1 MAQPVAVR
9 QDSSPTGS
17 VLVADDDPALLVLA
31 QAALVPDG
39 HTVVVARNGEEA
51 CRLFAEQVPD
61 IVLLDA
67 SMPILS
73 GYAACTRLRGS
84 REGARTPILMLTGH
98 ADAESVA
105 RSYDVG
111 ATDFQA
117 KPVDWRVLRE
127 RVKYM
132 LKAKRDADELAQLA
146 HYDSLTGL
154 PNRATF
160 RGHLKR
166 GLLLAEERRRLLAV
180 LFLDL
185 DGFKEIND
193 TFGHG
198 FGDQILA
205 LAAKRLAHGLR
216 AGDTLGSPDPT
227 VIAGRFGGDEFTVC
241 VSDLADVE
249 GAEAV
254 ADRVRAVLASPF
266 HVEGREVFV
275 TASTGVSVYPFDGT
289 DAETLLKHA
298 DAAMYEAK
306 ALGRN
311 NHAPYRAAMSAKAS
325 ERLSLAGELRGAV
338 DREEFRV
345 HYQPKVE
352 IQTGRMVGAE
362 ALIRWQH
369 PERGLLA
376 PAEFMG
382 LAEELGLGLEIGDWL
397 LRTSLANCKRQSE
410 RGDRLLPIA
419 LNVSNS
425 QFRVCGFLDRITQA
439 ITTSGLEPSCLELE
453 ITEDVV
459 VHNRLAARELLAKFK
474 ALGIATAIDDFG
486 TGQSALSTL
495 RGLPADALKID
506 QSFVH
511 DLDGSESDRA
521 ITASI
526 IDIGHHLGMTVIAEG
541 VETQEQLDLLGMMGC
556 DQAQGFFFSQA
567 LPAEEFKRFPTETGV
582 RTTGGERTP
591 TGARGPWGCDE
602 GDVLTARWD
611 DKTVIDRAAAVS
623 CRPDEWLLVEAW
635 DES

>member
-39 HTVVVARNGEEA
+39 HTVVAARDGEEA
-51 CRLFAEQVPD
+51 CRLFTEQVPD
-61 IVLLDA
+61 LVLLDVT
-67 SMPILS
+67 MPVLD
-73 GYAACTRLRGS
+73 GYAACARLRRSAGG
-84 REGARTPILMLTGH
+84 ERTPILMLTAN

-105 RSYDVG
+105 RAYEVG

-132 LKAKRDADELAQLA
+132 LK
-146 HYDSLTGL
+146 
-154 PNRATF
+154 
-160 RGHLKR
+160 
-166 GLLLAEERRRLLAV
+166 GLLLAEEQRQLLAV

-198 FGDQILA
+198 FGDQILK
-205 LAAKRLAHGLR
+205 LAAKRLARGLR
-216 AGDTLGSPDPT
+216 AGDTLGHPGQPDPT
-227 VIAGRFGGDEFTVC
+227 VVAGRFGGDEFTVF
-241 VSDLADVE
+241 VSGIADVE

-254 ADRVRAVLASPF
+254 AERVRTVLASPF
-266 HVEGREVFV
+266 HAEGREVFV

-298 DAAMYEAK
+298 DAAMYAAK

-311 NHAPYRAAMSAKAS
+311 NHAPYRPAMGARAS

-352 IQTGRMVGAE
+352 IRTGRMVGAE

-369 PERGLLA
+369 PERGLLK
-376 PAEFMG
+376 PSEFMG
-382 LAEELGLGLEIGDWL
+382 LAEELGLGPQIGDWV
-397 LRTSLANCKRQSE
+397 LRTSLAYSKRQSE
-410 RGDRLLPIA
+410 HGGRLLPIA

-425 QFRVCGFLDRITQA
+425 QFRVNGFLDRITQA
-439 ITTSGLEPSCLELE
+439 IATSGLDPSCLELE
-453 ITEDVV
+453 ITENVV
-459 VHNRLAARELLAKFK
+459 IHNRLAARELLAKFK

-495 RGLPADALKID
+495 KVLPADALKID
-506 QSFVH
+506 QSFVS
-511 DLDGSESDRA
+511 DLDGSEGDRA

-526 IDIGHHLGMTVIAEG
+526 VDIGHHLGMTVIAEG
-541 VETQEQLDLLGMMGC
+541 VETQE
-556 DQAQGFFFSQA
+556 
-567 LPAEEFKRFPTETGV
+567 
-582 RTTGGERTP
+582 
-591 TGARGPWGCDE
+591 
-602 GDVLTARWD
+602 
-611 DKTVIDRAAAVS
+611 
-623 CRPDEWLLVEAW
+623 
-635 DES
+635 

>member
-1 MAQPVAVR
+1 MAETAAVR

-31 QAALVPDG
+31 RAALAPDG
-39 HTVVVARNGEEA
+39 HTVTVARNGEEA

-61 IVLLDA
+61 LVLLDVG
-67 SMPILS
+67 MPVVG
-73 GYAACTRLRGS
+73 GYDACARLRGS
-84 REGARTPILMLTGH
+84 NEGARTPIVMLT
-98 ADAESVA
+98 ARDDAESVA
-105 RSYDVG
+105 RAYDAG
-111 ATDFQA
+111 ATDFQT

-132 LKAKRDADELAQLA
+132 LKAKRDGDELAQLA

-160 RGHLKR
+160 RSHLKR
-166 GLLLAEERRRLLAV
+166 GLLQAEERRRLLAV

-205 LAAKRLAHGLR
+205 LAAKRLVHGLR
-216 AGDTLGSPDPT
+216 AGDTLGHPGQPNPT
-227 VIAGRFGGDEFTVC
+227 VVAGRFGGDEFTVC

-249 GAEAV
+249 GAGAV
-254 ADRVRAVLASPF
+254 ADRVRTLLAKPF

-306 ALGRN
+306 SLGRN
-311 NHAPYRAAMSAKAS
+311 NHAPYRAVMSAKAS
-325 ERLSLAGELRGAV
+325 EKLSLAGELRGAV
-338 DREEFRV
+338 DRGEFQV

-376 PAEFMG
+376 PADFMG
-382 LAEELGLGLEIGDWL
+382 LAEEIGLGPEIGDWL
-397 LRTSLANCKRQSE
+397 LRTSLAYCKRRSE
-410 RGDRLLPIA
+410 RGDPPVPVA
-419 LNVSNS
+419 FNVSNS
-425 QFRVCGFLDRITQA
+425 QFRVSGFFDRITQA
-439 ITTSGLEPSCLELE
+439 IATYGLEPNCLELE
-453 ITEDVV
+453 ITENVV
-459 VHNRLAARELLAKFK
+459 IHNRLAARELLGKFK

-511 DLDGSESDRA
+511 DLAASESDRA

-541 VETQEQLDLLGMMGC
+541 VETQEQLDVLGTMGC
-556 DQAQGFFFSQA
+556 NQAQGFLFSRA
-567 LPAEEFKRFPTETGV
+567 LPTEEFTRFPTETGLCP
-582 RTTGGERTP
+582 TGSEQARTP
-591 TGARGPWGCDE
+591 HLE
-602 GDVLTARWD
+602 
-611 DKTVIDRAAAVS
+611 
-623 CRPDEWLLVEAW
+623 LVE
-635 DES
+635 SLG

>member
-39 HTVVVARNGEEA
+39 HTVVAARDGEEA
-51 CRLFAEQVPD
+51 CRLFTEQVPD
-61 IVLLDA
+61 LVLLDVT
-67 SMPILS
+67 MPVLD
-73 GYAACTRLRGS
+73 GYAACARLRRSAGG
-84 REGARTPILMLTGH
+84 ERTPILMLTAN

-105 RSYDVG
+105 RAYEVG

-132 LKAKRDADELAQLA
+132 LKAKRDADELAELA
-146 HYDSLTGL
+146 HYDNLTGL
-154 PNRATF
+154 PNRTTF
-160 RGHLKR
+160 RSHLKR
-166 GLLLAEERRRLLAV
+166 GLLLAEEQRQLLAV

-198 FGDQILA
+198 FGDQILK
-205 LAAKRLAHGLR
+205 LAAKRLARGLR
-216 AGDTLGSPDPT
+216 AGDTLGHPGQPDPT
-227 VIAGRFGGDEFTVC
+227 VVAGRFGGDEFTVF
-241 VSDLADVE
+241 VSGIADVE

-254 ADRVRAVLASPF
+254 AERVRTVLASPF
-266 HVEGREVFV
+266 HAEGREVFV

-298 DAAMYEAK
+298 DAAMYAAK

-311 NHAPYRAAMSAKAS
+311 NHAPYRPAMGARAS

-352 IQTGRMVGAE
+352 IRTGRMVGAE

-369 PERGLLA
+369 PERGLLK
-376 PAEFMG
+376 PSEFMG
-382 LAEELGLGLEIGDWL
+382 LAEELGLGPQIGDWV
-397 LRTSLANCKRQSE
+397 LRTSLAYSKRQSE
-410 RGDRLLPIA
+410 HGGRLLPIA

-425 QFRVCGFLDRITQA
+425 QFRVNGFLDRITQA
-439 ITTSGLEPSCLELE
+439 IATSGLDPSCLELE
-453 ITEDVV
+453 ITENVV
-459 VHNRLAARELLAKFK
+459 IHNRLAARELLAKFK

-495 RGLPADALKID
+495 KVLPADALKID
-506 QSFVH
+506 QSFVS
-511 DLDGSESDRA
+511 DLDGSEGDRA

-526 IDIGHHLGMTVIAEG
+526 VDIGHHLGMTVIAEG
-541 VETQEQLDLLGMMGC
+541 VETQEQLDMLGTMGC
-556 DQAQGFFFSQA
+556 DQAQGFFFSRG
-567 LPAEEFKRFPTETGV
+567 LPAEDFRRFPTQTGI
-582 RTTGGERTP
+582 RP
-591 TGARGPWGCDE
+591 TGSRHTG
-602 GDVLTARWD
+602 
-611 DKTVIDRAAAVS
+611 IS
-623 CRPDEWLLVEAW
+623 HRPQLELVE
-635 DES
+635 SLG